1 MSEAID
7 DIVIVRKGRD
17 IFGNPVVLYFY
28 KNQPD
33 LKRIKLKNDSN
44 RR

>member
-7 DIVIVRKGRD
+7 DIVIVRKGKD
-17 IFGNPVVLYFY
+17 IFGNIVILYFH
-28 KNQPD
+28 KKQPD